1 MVTAEEK
8 TLLAERMVTGNLYK
22 LRHLAAMLTPEEL
35 AEMINTSDEID
46 FIKVFQVIEPEKALK
61 TFENLD
67 FEYQEKLLNSFTIDQ
82 LSDTLNKISP
92 DDRTGLFEKL
102 PEETTRKY
110 LSLLTDEE
118 RKTAQHLLQ
127 YPEDS
132 IGRLMTPDF
141 ISVKED
147 WTVNQVLDYIRRY
160 GKDTETLNMVYVTDH
175 QGYLI
180 DDIRLREILLSPPDR
195 KIGELMDRNY
205 ISLNARDDQEKAI
218 EAFKQTNRI
227 ALPVTDFHGLLLGI
241 ITIDD
246 VVDVMEEEDTED
258 IQKFGGSEALDE
270 PYLKVSLPK
279 MLSKRAMWLIILFLG
294 EMLTASAMSFFSDE
308 LDKAIILAMFIP
320 LIISSGGN
328 SGSQAATLIIR
339 AMALREV
346 SLQDWWRIIRREFLS
361 GLVLGGI
368 LGIIG
373 FLRIAVWTTFTD
385 VYGPHWFL
393 LAITVGLTLVGV
405 VLWGT
410 LNGSMLPL
418 ILKKLG
424 FDPAISS
431 APFIATLVD
440 VIGLVIYFSI
450 AFVVLKGTLL

>member
-22 LRHLAAMLTPEEL
+22 LRHLTAMLTPEEL
-35 AEMINTSDEID
+35 AEMINTSSEID
-46 FIKVFQVIEPEKALK
+46 FIKVFQVLEPEVALK

-82 LSDTLNKISP
+82 LSETLNKISP

-110 LSLLTDEE
+110 LSLLSDEE

-141 ISVKED
+141 VSVKED

-160 GKDTETLNMVYVTDH
+160 GKDSETLNMVYVTDH

-195 KIGELMDRNY
+195 KISELMDKNY

-218 EAFKQTNRI
+218 EVFKQTNRI
-227 ALPVTDFHGLLLGI
+227 AIPVTDFHGLLLGI

-294 EMLTASAMSFFSDE
+294 EMLTASAMSFFSNE
-308 LDKAIILAMFIP
+308 LNKAIILALFVP

-339 AMALREV
+339 AMALGEV
-346 SLQDWWRIIRREFLS
+346 TLANWWSIMRREFLS
-361 GLVLGGI
+361 GLVLGVI

-393 LAITVGLTLVGV
+393 IAITVGLTLVGV

-418 ILKKLG
+418 ILKRLG

-440 VIGLVIYFSI
+440 VFGLVIYFSI

>member
-8 TLLAERMVTGNLYK
+8 TLLAERMVTGNLHK
-22 LRHLAAMLTPEEL
+22 LRHLTGPLQPEEL
-35 AEMINTSDEID
+35 AELINTSKEID
-46 FIKVFQVIEPEKALK
+46 HKKVFQVLEPEKAIK
-61 TFENLD
+61 TFENLE
-67 FEYQEKLLNSFTIDQ
+67 FEIQEELLNSFTIEQ

-92 DDRTGLFEKL
+92 DDRTDLFEKL

-110 LSLLTDEE
+110 LSLLSDEE
-118 RKTAQHLLQ
+118 RKMAQALLQ

-141 ISVKED
+141 ISVKDD
-147 WTVNQVLDYIRRY
+147 WSVNQVLDYIRRY
-160 GKDTETLNMVYVTDH
+160 GKDSETLNMVYVTDNH
-175 QGYLI
+175 GYLI
-180 DDIRLREILLSPPDR
+180 DDIRLREILLSPPDK
-195 KIGELMDRNY
+195 KISELMDRNF

-218 EAFKQTNRI
+218 EVFKQTNRV

-279 MLSKRAMWLIILFLG
+279 MLSKRAGWLIVLFFG
-294 EMLTASAMSFFSDE
+294 EMLTASAMGYFSDE
-308 LDKAIILAMFIP
+308 LNKALVLALFVP

-339 AMALREV
+339 AMALGEITL
-346 SLQDWWRIIRREFLS
+346 SNWWKIMKREFLS
-361 GLVLGGI
+361 GMVLGII

-373 FLRIAVWTTFTD
+373 FLRIAVWTLFTD
-385 VYGPHWFL
+385 IYGQHWL
-393 LAITVGLTLVGV
+393 LIAITVGLTLVGV

-418 ILKKLG
+418 ILRRLG

-440 VIGLVIYFSI
+440 VIGIVIYFSI

>member
-8 TLLAERMVTGNLYK
+8 TLLAERMVTGNLHK
-22 LRHLAAMLTPEEL
+22 LRHLSAMLTPEEL
-35 AEMINTSDEID
+35 AEMINTSKEID
-46 FIKVFQVIEPEKALK
+46 YRKVFQVLEPEKAIK

-67 FEYQEKLLNSFTIDQ
+67 FEYQEELLNSFTVDQ

-92 DDRTGLFEKL
+92 DDRTQLFEKL

-118 RKTAQHLLQ
+118 RKTAQSLLQ

-160 GKDTETLNMVYVTDH
+160 GKDSETLNMVYVTDIH
-175 QGYLI
+175 GYLI
-180 DDIRLREILLSPPDR
+180 DDIRLREILLSQPDR
-195 KIGELMDRNY
+195 KISELLDKNF

-218 EAFKQTNRI
+218 EIFKQTNRV

-279 MLSKRAMWLIILFLG
+279 MLSKRAVWLIILFLG

-308 LDKAIILAMFIP
+308 LNKAIILALFIP

-339 AMALREV
+339 AMALGEITL
-346 SLQDWWRIIRREFLS
+346 SNWWKIMKREFLS
-361 GLVLGGI
+361 GMVLGTI

-385 VYGPHWFL
+385 VYGPHWAL
-393 LAITVGLTLVGV
+393 IAITVGLTLVGV

-418 ILKKLG
+418 ILKRLG

-440 VIGLVIYFSI
+440 VIGLIIYFGI
-450 AFVVLKGTLL
+450 AFLVLRGTLL